1 MLSSSDKG
9 TAEVKKLRIVKLKW
23 KRYMQEMTINFF
35 FLQGKTGNYTS

>member
-9 TAEVKKLRIVKLKW
+9 TAEVKKLRIVKIKL
-23 KRYMQEMTINFF
+23 KRYMQEMALNFF

>member
-23 KRYMQEMTINFF
+23 KRYMQEMAINFV